1 MSAKR
6 GVPLKLSLLAGAV
19 LVLPALNAL
28 AAPNDRPPLTSVTAV
43 RAANYG
49 APSRLVEQRAQ
60 VDPIVEELSQL
71 RKKSWRR
78 ADTKMRCYATVVLLD
93 GTKPV
98 ATFRVRPDVVVEK
111 PVEKGGST
119 YSLKVADTDMPVLTK
134 LLGEIPIVKKCD

>member
-1 MSAKR
+1 M
-6 GVPLKLSLLAGAV
+6 
-19 LVLPALNAL
+19 LPALSAL
-28 AAPNDRPPLTSVTAV
+28 AASNDRPVLTSVTAV

-60 VDPIVEELSQL
+60 VDSIVEELSQL

-111 PVEKGGST
+111 PVEKGGSS

-134 LLGEIPIVKKCD
+134 LLGEIPILKKCD

>member
-1 MSAKR
+1 M
-6 GVPLKLSLLAGAV
+6 
-19 LVLPALNAL
+19 LPALSAL
-28 AAPNDRPPLTSVTAV
+28 AAPNDRPALTGVTAV

-49 APSRLVEQRAQ
+49 APSRLVEKRAE

-78 ADTKMRCYATVVLLD
+78 ADTKMRCYATVILLD

-111 PVEKGGST
+111 PVEKGGSS

>member
-1 MSAKR
+1 M
-6 GVPLKLSLLAGAV
+6 LAGSV
-19 LVLPALNAL
+19 LVPAALSAL
-28 AAPNDRPPLTSVTAV
+28 AAPNDRPVLTGVTAV

-60 VDPIVEELSQL
+60 VDSIVEEFSQL

-78 ADTKMRCYATVVLLD
+78 ADTKMRCYATVVLLE

>member
-1 MSAKR
+1 M
-6 GVPLKLSLLAGAV
+6 
-19 LVLPALNAL
+19 LPALSAL
-28 AAPNDRPPLTSVTAV
+28 AAPNERPLLTSVTAV

-60 VDPIVEELSQL
+60 VEPIVEELSQL

-78 ADTKMRCYATVVLLD
+78 ADTKMRCYATVILLD

-111 PVEKGGST
+111 PVEKGGAT
-119 YSLKVADTDMPVLTK
+119 YSLKVAETDLPVLTK